1 MTALRLYWLDPA
13 TPEAPFPDPALALNQ
28 PNGLLAMGGDLS
40 PVRLRNAYANGIFP
54 WYNPEE
60 SILWWSPDP
69 RAVFA
74 TDDVHVSRRLA
85 RALRRG
91 DFAVTL
97 DRDFTG
103 VLAGCAGPRRRQ
115 PGTWLGTEMRDA
127 YKRLFAEGDAHSA
140 EVWRHGRLIGGIYGV
155 AQGRMFF
162 GESMFSTIA
171 DTSKIALV
179 CLAQQLRAWGF
190 PLIDGQVGSPH
201 LYRMGAVDLPR
212 TRFLEILREK
222 SKQPAPPAPWRFDIE
237 VPQSPEHLPRNGQG

>member
-13 TPEAPFPDPALALNQ
+13 TPDAPFPDPALALSQ

-40 PVRLRNAYANGIFP
+40 PTRLRNAYASGIFP

-74 TDDVHVSRRLA
+74 TGDVHVSRRLT
-85 RALRRG
+85 RVLRRG

-97 DRDFTG
+97 DRDFAG

-115 PGTWLGTEMRDA
+115 PGTWLGADMRDA
-127 YKRLFAEGDAHSA
+127 YKRLFAEGDAHSV
-140 EVWRHGRLIGGIYGV
+140 EVWRHGRLAGGLYGV
-155 AQGRMFF
+155 ARGRMFF
-162 GESMFSTIA
+162 GESMFSTAA
-171 DTSKIALV
+171 DTSKIALI
-179 CLAQQLRAWGF
+179 CLARQLHAWGF

-212 TRFLEILREK
+212 NRFLAILREASTK
-222 SKQPAPPAPWRFDIE
+222 PPPPSPWRFDIE
-237 VPQSPEHLPRNGQG
+237 VPQPPEHLPPES